1 MTIVM
6 RSASLAV
13 AMVPMVLLGQAAARA
28 DRTGGGAV
36 AATGV
41 AVPVAGAQAGGG
53 VAVPVSGDRAGGGV
67 AVPVPGDRAGLV
79 VLVELTVRRLL
90 LADEVAAA
98 KLADGRPITD
108 PVRERRLL
116 DAVAV
121 LAARAG
127 PAPEDAVRFFRAQIE
142 AGKMVQRGL
151 HARWRAHPELRPRRH
166 PDLAAEVRPRL
177 DRLTPPLLR
186 LLRQTSQVRAPAGRC
201 WAGLAAARLAVEAR
215 TGLDRLHRDALDAA
229 LAPLCDPA
237 QAERV
242 T

>member
-1 MTIVM
+1 MTVVV

-13 AMVPMVLLGQAAARA
+13 AMVLLDPAAAQAAHA
-28 DRTGGGAV
+28 DR
-36 AATGV
+36 AAY
-41 AVPVAGAQAGGG
+41 AGAHA
-53 VAVPVSGDRAGGGV
+53 AHADAHADRAGDVVVV
-67 AVPVPGDRAGLV
+67 APDPGDRVGLAA
-79 VLVELTVRRLL
+79 LVELTVRRLL

-98 KLADGRPITD
+98 KLGDGRPITD

-116 DAVAV
+116 GAVAD

-127 PAPEDAVRFFRAQIE
+127 LAPEAGVRFFRAQIE

-151 HARWRAHPELRPRRH
+151 HARWRAHPELRPGRR

-186 LLRQTSQVRAPAGRC
+186 LLKQTEPVRASAGRC
-201 WAGLAAARLAVEAR
+201 RAGLAAALLAVGTR
-215 TGLDRLHRDALDAA
+215 TVLDRLHRDALDAA
-229 LAPLCDPA
+229 LAPLCSPG

>member
-1 MTIVM
+1 MTIAV
-6 RSASLAV
+6 RSASLVV
-13 AMVPMVLLGQAAARA
+13 AMVLLGQAAAHA
-28 DRTGGGAV
+28 DRTGGGDEV

-41 AVPVAGAQAGGG
+41 T
-53 VAVPVSGDRAGGGV
+53 
-67 AVPVPGDRAGLV
+67 VPVPGDRAGLV

-98 KLADGRPITD
+98 KLAGGRPITD

-127 PAPEDAVRFFRAQIE
+127 PAPEAAVRFFRAQIE

>member
-1 MTIVM
+1 MTLVV
-6 RSASLAV
+6 RSASLAL
-13 AMVPMVLLGQAAARA
+13 MSMVLLGPTAAGA
-28 DRTGGGAV
+28 DD

-41 AVPVAGAQAGGG
+41 VVPD
-53 VAVPVSGDRAGGGV
+53 SGDRAGLL
-67 AVPVPGDRAGLV
+67 ALV
-79 VLVELTVRRLL
+79 DLIVRRLS

-98 KLADGRPITD
+98 KLADGRPIAD

-116 DAVAV
+116 DAVAA
-121 LAARAG
+121 LAARSG
-127 PAPEDAVRFFRAQIE
+127 TAPEAGVRFFRAQIE

-166 PDLAAEVRPRL
+166 PDLAGEVRPRL

-186 LLRQTSQVRAPAGRC
+186 LLGETEPVRASDGRC
-201 WAGLAAARLAVEAR
+201 WSGLAAARLAVEAR

-237 QAERV
+237 QADRV